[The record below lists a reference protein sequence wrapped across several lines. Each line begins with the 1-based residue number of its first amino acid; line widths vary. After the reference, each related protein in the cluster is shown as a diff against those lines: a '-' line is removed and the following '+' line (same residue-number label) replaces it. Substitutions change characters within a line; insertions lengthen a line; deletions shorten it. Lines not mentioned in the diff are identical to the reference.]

1 MEKNMKTVIF
11 VCVHNSGR
19 SQMAEAFFNQ
29 MAGGKALALS
39 AGTQPGDKVH
49 PIVVEAMREVGI
61 DISGSKPKML
71 TMEMVEKADKM
82 ITMGCGA
89 DAGGLCPASFI
100 ETEDWALDDPKDKS
114 LEQVR
119 VIRDVI
125 RKRVMN
131 LLQAIVPK

>member
-1 MEKNMKTVIF
+1 MKTVVF

-29 MAGGKALALS
+29 MAKGKALAIS

-49 PIVVEAMREVGI
+49 AVVVEAMQEVGI
-61 DISGSKPKML
+61 DISGNRPKML
-71 TMEMVEKADKM
+71 TMEMVEKADRM

-119 VIRDVI
+119 AIRDDI
-125 RKRVMN
+125 KKRVMN
-131 LLQAIVPK
+131 LVQEIVPK